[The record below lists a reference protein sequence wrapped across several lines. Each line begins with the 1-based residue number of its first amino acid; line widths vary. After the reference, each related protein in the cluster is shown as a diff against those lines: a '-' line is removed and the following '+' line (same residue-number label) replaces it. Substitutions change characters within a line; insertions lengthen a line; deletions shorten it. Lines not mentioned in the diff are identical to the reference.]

1 MKKNNFKIVKID
13 KSKNLFNYEKKILIN
28 ELILDLKLGYYDF
41 EKEKAQKV
49 KFSLEI
55 DYQDK
60 KPSNDK
66 DIKSIVNYG
75 TIVKFITKLIKK
87 KHYNFLETLAE
98 AVFDELFK
106 DKRIAKIMLKIE
118 KLEILKQCS
127 SVGIQI
133 TKKEVMISSEIGK
146 EVIKKE
152 LPLIPKLPGVY
163 RMLNDKGDILYV
175 GKAKNL
181 PNRLKSYVSEKNH
194 IIRTERMLSQTR
206 KLEITTTSNESEALL
221 LEANLIKKYK
231 PKFNILLRDDK
242 SFPFIFI
249 GNKDKWPQ
257 IKRHRGKKTK
267 KGFYFGPF
275 ASAGSAN
282 WTIKMIQK
290 IFHLRVCDDTVFK
303 NRERPCILYQ
313 IKRCSGPCVG
323 YIEKNEYKKTVDD
336 AIEFVSGKSRKIQK
350 SLSDQMEKASDNLD
364 FEKAGILRDRIKSLN
379 IIQSSQRI
387 NEANLIEADVIAGY
401 KESGKTC
408 IQVFFYRSKQNWGNQ
423 AFFPK
428 HDPDE
433 KLSDILNSFVS
444 QFYENKS
451 VPSSIILSEEIKEKI
466 LIEKTL
472 SQKEEKQ
479 IDISIAKKGSKLK
492 VINQAIKNAKDS
504 LTRKLYESQN
514 NRELFDAVANKFNL
528 ETNINLIE
536 VYDNSHI
543 QGTNSVGALIAYGDE
558 GFIKK
563 RYRKFN
569 IKIQKNEQ
577 DDYGMMREVLNRRFK
592 RAIQEKDNYLTF
604 PDLVL
609 IDGGK
614 GQYSVAR
621 ETLNELGL
629 HDLPI
634 VAIAKGKQR
643 NSGNETFFHNG
654 KEFKFI
660 KNDPTLFFLQ
670 RIRDESH
677 RFAISAH
684 RAKRKKGIS
693 KSLLDQIE
701 GIGSIRKRALLNH
714 FGSARAVESA
724 SLDEIKS
731 VEGVEAKVAKKIYN
745 FFHE

>member
-1 MKKNNFKIVKID
+1 
-13 KSKNLFNYEKKILIN
+13 
-28 ELILDLKLGYYDF
+28 
-41 EKEKAQKV
+41 
-49 KFSLEI
+49 
-55 DYQDK
+55 
-60 KPSNDK
+60 
-66 DIKSIVNYG
+66 
-75 TIVKFITKLIKK
+75 
-87 KHYNFLETLAE
+87 
-98 AVFDELFK
+98 
-106 DKRIAKIMLKIE
+106 
-118 KLEILKQCS
+118 
-127 SVGIQI
+127 
-133 TKKEVMISSEIGK
+133 MISSEIGK

-163 RMLNDKGDILYV
+163 RMLNDKGEILYV

-181 PNRLKSYVSEKNH
+181 PNRLKSYIAEKNH
-194 IIRTERMLSQTR
+194 IIRTDRMLSQTK

-221 LEANLIKKYK
+221 LEANLIKKHK

-249 GNKDKWPQ
+249 GNKDVWPQ
-257 IKRHRGKKTK
+257 IRRHRGKKTK
-267 KGFYFGPF
+267 EGFYFGPF

-323 YIEKNEYKKTVDD
+323 YVEKEDYKKTVDD

-350 SLSDQMEKASDNLD
+350 SLSDQMEKASEDLD
-364 FEKAGILRDRIKSLN
+364 FEKAVILRDRIKSLN

-433 KLSDILNSFVS
+433 SLSNILNSFVS

-451 VPSSIILSEEIKEKI
+451 VPSSIIISEEIKEKN

-472 SQKEEKQ
+472 SKKEGKQ
-479 IDISIAKKGSKLK
+479 VNLSVAKKGSKLK
-492 VINQAIKNAKDS
+492 VINQATKNAKES
-504 LTRKLYESQN
+504 LNRKLYESQN
-514 NRELFDAVANKFNL
+514 NRELFDSVASKFNL
-528 ETNINLIE
+528 ETNINLVE

-543 QGTNSVGALIAYGDE
+543 QGTNSVGALIAFGEE

-569 IKIQKNEQ
+569 IKSKKNEQ

-592 RAIQEKDNYLTF
+592 RAIQEKDNYLSF
-604 PDLVL
+604 PDLV
-609 IDGGK
+609 IVDGGK

-621 ETLNELGL
+621 DSLNELGL
-629 HDLPI
+629 HEIPI
-634 VAIAKGKQR
+634 IAIAKGKFR

-654 KEFKFI
+654 KEYKFN

-684 RAKRKKGIS
+684 RAKRKRGIS

-731 VEGVEAKVAKKIYN
+731 VDGVEEKVAKKIYN

>member
-1 MKKNNFKIVKID
+1 M
-13 KSKNLFNYEKKILIN
+13 
-28 ELILDLKLGYYDF
+28 
-41 EKEKAQKV
+41 
-49 KFSLEI
+49 
-55 DYQDK
+55 
-60 KPSNDK
+60 
-66 DIKSIVNYG
+66 VNS
-75 TIVKFITKLIKK
+75 
-87 KHYNFLETLAE
+87 
-98 AVFDELFK
+98 D
-106 DKRIAKIMLKIE
+106 
-118 KLEILKQCS
+118 
-127 SVGIQI
+127 
-133 TKKEVMISSEIGK
+133 IGK

-152 LPLIPKLPGVY
+152 IPLVPKLPGVY
-163 RMLNDKGDILYV
+163 RMLNAKNEVLYV

-194 IIRTERMLSQTR
+194 IIRTERMLSQTT

-221 LEANLIKKYK
+221 LEANLIKKFK
-231 PKFNILLRDDK
+231 PRFNILLRDDK

-257 IKRHRGKKTK
+257 IKRHRGKKNRE
-267 KGFYFGPF
+267 GFFFGPF

-290 IFHLRVCDDTVFK
+290 IFQLRVCDDTVFK
-303 NRERPCILYQ
+303 NRQRPCILYQ

-323 YIEKNEYKKTVDD
+323 YVKENDYKKSVED

-350 SLSDQMEKASDNLD
+350 NLSLEMEKSSEDLD
-364 FEKAGILRDRIKSLN
+364 FEKAAILRDRIKSLN

-387 NEANLIEADVIAGY
+387 NEANLVEADVIAGY

-408 IQVFFYRSKQNWGNQ
+408 VQVFFYRSKQNWGNQ

-433 KLSDILNSFVS
+433 NLNEILNSFVS

-451 VPSSIILSEEIKEKI
+451 VPSSIIINEEIKEKD
-466 LIEKTL
+466 LIEKALTK
-472 SQKEEKQ
+472 KEGKQ
-479 IDISIAKKGSKLK
+479 INISVAKKGSKLN

-504 LTRKLYESQN
+504 LNRKLYESQN
-514 NRELFDAVANKFNL
+514 NKDLFDEVAKNFDL
-528 ETNINLIE
+528 ENNINLIE

-543 QGTNSVGALIAYGDE
+543 QGSNSVGALITYGEE

-569 IKIQKNEQ
+569 IKIEKNEK

-592 RAIQEKDNYLTF
+592 RAVQEKDNYLTM

-621 ETLNELGL
+621 ETMNELGL
-629 HDLPI
+629 HDIPI
-634 VAIAKGKQR
+634 IAIAKGKFR

-654 KEFKFI
+654 KDFKFE

-670 RIRDESH
+670 RIRDEAH

-731 VEGVEAKVAKKIYN
+731 VEGVEEKVAKKIYN

>member
-1 MKKNNFKIVKID
+1 
-13 KSKNLFNYEKKILIN
+13 
-28 ELILDLKLGYYDF
+28 
-41 EKEKAQKV
+41 
-49 KFSLEI
+49 
-55 DYQDK
+55 
-60 KPSNDK
+60 
-66 DIKSIVNYG
+66 
-75 TIVKFITKLIKK
+75 
-87 KHYNFLETLAE
+87 
-98 AVFDELFK
+98 
-106 DKRIAKIMLKIE
+106 
-118 KLEILKQCS
+118 
-127 SVGIQI
+127 
-133 TKKEVMISSEIGK
+133 MISSDIGK

-163 RMLNDKGDILYV
+163 RMLNAKNEILYV

-194 IIRTERMLSQTR
+194 IIRTERMLSQTKR
-206 KLEITTTSNESEALL
+206 LEITTTSNESEALL
-221 LEANLIKKYK
+221 LEANLIKKFK

-249 GNKDKWPQ
+249 SNKEKWPQ
-257 IKRHRGKKTK
+257 IKKHRGKKDK
-267 KGFYFGPF
+267 EGFFFGPF

-303 NRERPCILYQ
+303 KRERPCILYQ

-323 YIEKNEYKKTVDD
+323 YIKENDYKQTVED
-336 AIEFVSGKSRKIQK
+336 AIEFVSGKSRRIQK
-350 SLSDQMEKASDNLD
+350 NLSDQMEKASEELD
-364 FEKAGILRDRIKSLN
+364 FEKAVILRDRIKSLN

-433 KLSDILNSFVS
+433 NLNDIINSFVS

-451 VPSSIILSEEIKEKI
+451 VPSSIIISEAIKEKV

-472 SQKEEKQ
+472 SQKENKQ
-479 IDISIAKKGSKLK
+479 ITISVAKKGSKLK
-492 VINQAIKNAKDS
+492 VISQAIKNAKDS
-504 LTRKLYESQN
+504 LNRKLYESQN
-514 NRELFDAVANKFNL
+514 NRELFDNISIKFNL
-528 ETNINLIE
+528 ETNISLIE

-543 QGTNSVGALIAYGDE
+543 QGTYSVGALIAYGEE
-558 GFIKK
+558 GFVKK

-569 IKIQKNEQ
+569 IKNEKILQ
-577 DDYGMMREVLNRRFK
+577 DDYGMMKEVLTRRFK
-592 RAIQEKDNYLTF
+592 RALQEKDNYLTF
-604 PDLVL
+604 PDLVI

-621 ETLNELGL
+621 ETINELGL
-629 HDLPI
+629 HDLPVI
-634 VAIAKGKQR
+634 AIAKGKQR
-643 NSGNETFFHNG
+643 NSGNETFFYNG
-654 KEFKFI
+654 KEYKFQ

-684 RAKRKKGIS
+684 RSKRKKGIS
-693 KSLLDQIE
+693 RSLLDQID

-724 SLDEIKS
+724 SLDEIRS
-731 VEGVEAKVAKKIYN
+731 VEGVEEKVAKKIYN

>member
-1 MKKNNFKIVKID
+1 MTNFD
-13 KSKNLFNYEKKILIN
+13 T
-28 ELILDLKLGYYDF
+28 G
-41 EKEKAQKV
+41 
-49 KFSLEI
+49 
-55 DYQDK
+55 
-60 KPSNDK
+60 K
-66 DIKSIVNYG
+66 DI
-75 TIVKFITKLIKK
+75 
-87 KHYNFLETLAE
+87 
-98 AVFDELFK
+98 
-106 DKRIAKIMLKIE
+106 
-118 KLEILKQCS
+118 
-127 SVGIQI
+127 
-133 TKKEVMISSEIGK
+133 
-146 EVIKKE
+146 IKKE
-152 LPLIPKLPGVY
+152 IPLIAKLPGVY
-163 RMLNDKGDILYV
+163 KMLNEKNEVLYV

-206 KLEITTTSNESEALL
+206 KLEVTTTSNESEALL

-231 PKFNILLRDDK
+231 PRFNILLRDDK

-249 GNKDKWPQ
+249 SNKEKWPQ
-257 IKRHRGKKTK
+257 IKKHRGKKDK
-267 KGFYFGPF
+267 EGFFFGPF

-290 IFHLRVCDDTVFK
+290 IFQLRICDDTVFK

-313 IKRCSGPCVG
+313 IKRCSGPCVNF
-323 YIEKNEYKKTVDD
+323 IQENDYKKSVDD
-336 AIEFVSGKSRKIQK
+336 AIDFVSGKSRKIQK
-350 SLSDQMEKASDNLD
+350 SLSAQMETASDELD
-364 FEKAGILRDRIKSLN
+364 FEKAAILRDRIKSLN

-387 NEANLIEADVIAGY
+387 NEANLVEADVIAGY

-433 KLSDILNSFVS
+433 NLSNIINSFVT

-451 VPSSIILSEEIKEKI
+451 VPINIILSEDIKEKL

-472 SQKEEKQ
+472 SKKENKQ
-479 IDISIAKKGSKLK
+479 ISISVAKKGSKLK
-492 VINQAIKNAKDS
+492 VINQALKNAKDS
-504 LTRKLYESQN
+504 LNRKIYESQN
-514 NRELFDAVANKFNL
+514 NKDLFENISQKFDL
-528 ETNINLIE
+528 ESNINLVE

-543 QGTNSVGALIAYGDE
+543 QGTDSIGALITFGEE

-569 IKIQKNEQ
+569 IKIKNNEQ
-577 DDYGMMREVLNRRFK
+577 DDYGMMREVINRRFK
-592 RAIQEKDNYLTF
+592 RAIQEKDNYLTM
-604 PDLVL
+604 PDLIL

-614 GQYSVAR
+614 GQYSVVR
-621 ETLNELGL
+621 ETMNELGL
-629 HDLPI
+629 HEIPVI
-634 VAIAKGKQR
+634 AIAKGKLR

-654 KEFKFI
+654 KEFKFE

-670 RIRDESH
+670 RIRDEAH

-684 RAKRKKGIS
+684 RAKRKKGLK
-693 KSLLDQIE
+693 KSLLDQIS

-731 VEGVEAKVAKKIYN
+731 VEGVEEKVAKKIYN

>member
-1 MKKNNFKIVKID
+1 MTNSD
-13 KSKNLFNYEKKILIN
+13 T
-28 ELILDLKLGYYDF
+28 G
-41 EKEKAQKV
+41 
-49 KFSLEI
+49 
-55 DYQDK
+55 
-60 KPSNDK
+60 K
-66 DIKSIVNYG
+66 DI
-75 TIVKFITKLIKK
+75 
-87 KHYNFLETLAE
+87 
-98 AVFDELFK
+98 
-106 DKRIAKIMLKIE
+106 
-118 KLEILKQCS
+118 
-127 SVGIQI
+127 
-133 TKKEVMISSEIGK
+133 
-146 EVIKKE
+146 IKKE
-152 LPLIPKLPGVY
+152 IPLIAKLPGVY
-163 RMLNDKGDILYV
+163 KMLNEKNEVLYV

-206 KLEITTTSNESEALL
+206 KLEVTTTSNESEALL

-231 PKFNILLRDDK
+231 PRFNILLRDDK

-249 GNKDKWPQ
+249 SNKEKWPQ
-257 IKRHRGKKTK
+257 IKKHRGKKDK
-267 KGFYFGPF
+267 EGFFFGPF

-290 IFHLRVCDDTVFK
+290 IFQLRICDDTVFK

-313 IKRCSGPCVG
+313 IKRCSGPCVNF
-323 YIEKNEYKKTVDD
+323 IHENDYKKSVDD
-336 AIEFVSGKSRKIQK
+336 AIDFVSGKSRKIQK
-350 SLSDQMEKASDNLD
+350 SLSAQMETASDELD
-364 FEKAGILRDRIKSLN
+364 FEKAAILRDRIKSLN

-387 NEANLIEADVIAGY
+387 NEANLVEADVIAGY

-433 KLSDILNSFVS
+433 NLSNIINSFVT

-451 VPSSIILSEEIKEKI
+451 VPINIILSEDIKEKL

-472 SQKEEKQ
+472 SKKENKQ
-479 IDISIAKKGSKLK
+479 ISISVAKKGSKLK
-492 VINQAIKNAKDS
+492 VINQALKNAKDS
-504 LTRKLYESQN
+504 LNRKIYESQN
-514 NRELFDAVANKFNL
+514 NKDLFENISQKFDL
-528 ETNINLIE
+528 ESNINLVE

-543 QGTNSVGALIAYGDE
+543 QGTDSIGALITFGEE

-569 IKIQKNEQ
+569 IKIKNNEQ
-577 DDYGMMREVLNRRFK
+577 DDYGMMREVINRRFK
-592 RAIQEKDNYLTF
+592 RAIQEKDNYLTM
-604 PDLVL
+604 PDLIL

-614 GQYSVAR
+614 GQYSVVR
-621 ETLNELGL
+621 ETMNELGL
-629 HDLPI
+629 HEIPVI
-634 VAIAKGKQR
+634 AIAKGKLR

-654 KEFKFI
+654 KEFKFE
-660 KNDPTLFFLQ
+660 KNDSTLFFLQ
-670 RIRDESH
+670 RIRDEAH

-684 RAKRKKGIS
+684 RAKRKKGLK
-693 KSLLDQIE
+693 KSLLDQIS

-731 VEGVEAKVAKKIYN
+731 VEGVEEKVAKKIYN

>member
-1 MKKNNFKIVKID
+1 
-13 KSKNLFNYEKKILIN
+13 
-28 ELILDLKLGYYDF
+28 
-41 EKEKAQKV
+41 
-49 KFSLEI
+49 
-55 DYQDK
+55 
-60 KPSNDK
+60 
-66 DIKSIVNYG
+66 
-75 TIVKFITKLIKK
+75 
-87 KHYNFLETLAE
+87 
-98 AVFDELFK
+98 
-106 DKRIAKIMLKIE
+106 
-118 KLEILKQCS
+118 
-127 SVGIQI
+127 
-133 TKKEVMISSEIGK
+133 MISSEIGK
-146 EVIKKE
+146 DVIKRE

-163 RMLNDKGDILYV
+163 RMLNDKDVILYV

-194 IIRTERMLSQTR
+194 IIRTERMLSQT
-206 KLEITTTSNESEALL
+206 KKIEITTTSNESEALL

-242 SFPFIFI
+242 SFPFIYI

-257 IKRHRGKKTK
+257 IRKHRGKKNK
-267 KGFYFGPF
+267 NGFFFGPF

-323 YIEKNEYKKTVDD
+323 NINENDYKKTVDS
-336 AIEFVSGKSRKIQK
+336 AMEFVAGKSRKIQK
-350 SLSDQMEKASDNLD
+350 NLSKQMEDASVELD
-364 FEKAGILRDRIKSLN
+364 FEKAAILRDRIKSLN

-433 KLSDILNSFVS
+433 KLNNIINSFIT

-451 VPSSIILSEEIKEKI
+451 VPKSIILSEDIKERL
-466 LIEKTL
+466 LIEKAL
-472 SQKEEKQ
+472 SKKENKQ
-479 IDISIAKKGSKLK
+479 INISIAKKGSKLK

-504 LTRKLYESQN
+504 LNRKIYESQN
-514 NRELFDAVANKFNL
+514 NRELFDKVAEKFNL
-528 ETNINLIE
+528 EPNINLIE

-543 QGTNSVGALIAYGDE
+543 QGSNSVGALITYGDE

-569 IKIQKNEQ
+569 IKIEKNEQ
-577 DDYGMMREVLNRRFK
+577 DDYGMMKEVLNRRFK
-592 RAIQEKDNYLTF
+592 RAVEEKSNYLSF

-609 IDGGK
+609 VDGGK

-621 ETLNELGL
+621 ETMNELGL
-629 HDLPI
+629 HDIPMI
-634 VAIAKGKQR
+634 AIAKGKMR

-654 KEFKFI
+654 KEFKFSR
-660 KNDPTLFFLQ
+660 NDPTLFFLQ
-670 RIRDESH
+670 RLRDESH

-693 KSLLDQIE
+693 KSLLDQID
-701 GIGSIRKRALLNH
+701 GIGSVRKRALLNH

-731 VEGVEAKVAKKIYN
+731 VNGVEEIVAKKIYN
-745 FFHE
+745 YFHE

>member
-1 MKKNNFKIVKID
+1 
-13 KSKNLFNYEKKILIN
+13 
-28 ELILDLKLGYYDF
+28 
-41 EKEKAQKV
+41 
-49 KFSLEI
+49 
-55 DYQDK
+55 
-60 KPSNDK
+60 
-66 DIKSIVNYG
+66 
-75 TIVKFITKLIKK
+75 
-87 KHYNFLETLAE
+87 
-98 AVFDELFK
+98 
-106 DKRIAKIMLKIE
+106 
-118 KLEILKQCS
+118 
-127 SVGIQI
+127 
-133 TKKEVMISSEIGK
+133 MISSDLGK

-163 RMLNDKGDILYV
+163 RMLNSKNEILYV

-181 PNRLKSYVSEKNH
+181 PNRLKSYVAEKNH
-194 IIRTERMLSQTR
+194 IIRTERMLSQT
-206 KLEITTTSNESEALL
+206 KKIEITTTSNESEALL

-242 SFPFIFI
+242 SFPFIYI

-257 IKRHRGKKTK
+257 IKKHRGKKEK
-267 KGFYFGPF
+267 EGFFFGPF

-303 NRERPCILYQ
+303 NRKRPCILYQ

-323 YIEKNEYKKTVDD
+323 YINDAEYKKSVED

-350 SLSDQMEKASDNLD
+350 DLSTQMEKASENLD
-364 FEKAGILRDRIKSLN
+364 FEKATILRDRIKSLN

-387 NEANLIEADVIAGY
+387 NEANLLEADVIAGY

-433 KLSDILNSFVS
+433 SLNNVLNSFIS

-451 VPSSIILSEEIKEKI
+451 VPKSIILSEEIKEKS

-472 SQKEEKQ
+472 SKKENKE
-479 IDISIAKKGSKLK
+479 ISISIAKKGSKLK
-492 VINQAIKNAKDS
+492 VINLAIKNAKDS
-504 LTRKLYESQN
+504 LNRKLYESQN
-514 NRELFDAVANKFNL
+514 NKELFENVVKKFNL
-528 ETNINLIE
+528 DSNINLIE

-543 QGTNSVGALIAYGDE
+543 QGTNSVGALIAFGDE

-569 IKIQKNEQ
+569 IKIEKNSQ

-592 RAIQEKDNYLTF
+592 RAIQEKDNFLSF

-621 ETLNELGL
+621 ESINELGL
-629 HDLPI
+629 HDIPI
-634 VAIAKGKQR
+634 IAIAKGKYR

-654 KEFKFI
+654 KEYKFQ

-670 RIRDESH
+670 RLRDESH

-684 RAKRKKGIS
+684 RAKRKTAMS

-701 GIGSIRKRALLNH
+701 GIGSMRKRSLLNH

-731 VEGVEAKVAKKIYN
+731 VEGVEEKVAKKIYN

>member
-1 MKKNNFKIVKID
+1 MTNSD
-13 KSKNLFNYEKKILIN
+13 
-28 ELILDLKLGYYDF
+28 
-41 EKEKAQKV
+41 
-49 KFSLEI
+49 
-55 DYQDK
+55 
-60 KPSNDK
+60 
-66 DIKSIVNYG
+66 
-75 TIVKFITKLIKK
+75 T
-87 KHYNFLETLAE
+87 
-98 AVFDELFK
+98 
-106 DKRIAKIMLKIE
+106 
-118 KLEILKQCS
+118 
-127 SVGIQI
+127 
-133 TKKEVMISSEIGK
+133 GK
-146 EVIKKE
+146 EIIKKE
-152 LPLIPKLPGVY
+152 IPLIAKLPGVY
-163 RMLNDKGDILYV
+163 KMLNEKNEVLYV

-206 KLEITTTSNESEALL
+206 KLEVTTTSNESEALL

-231 PKFNILLRDDK
+231 PRFNILLRDDK

-249 GNKDKWPQ
+249 SNKEKWPQ
-257 IKRHRGKKTK
+257 IKKHRGKKDK
-267 KGFYFGPF
+267 EGFFFGPF

-290 IFHLRVCDDTVFK
+290 IFQLRICDDTVFK

-313 IKRCSGPCVG
+313 IKRCSGPCVNFIHEND
-323 YIEKNEYKKTVDD
+323 YKNSVGD
-336 AIEFVSGKSRKIQK
+336 AIDFVSGKSRKIQK
-350 SLSDQMEKASDNLD
+350 SLSAQMETASDELD
-364 FEKAGILRDRIKSLN
+364 FEKAAILRDRIKSLN

-387 NEANLIEADVIAGY
+387 NEANLVEADVIAGY

-433 KLSDILNSFVS
+433 NLSNIINSFVT

-451 VPSSIILSEEIKEKI
+451 VPINIILSEDIKEKL

-472 SQKEEKQ
+472 SKKENKQ
-479 IDISIAKKGSKLK
+479 ISISVAKKGSKLK
-492 VINQAIKNAKDS
+492 VINQALKNAKDS
-504 LTRKLYESQN
+504 LNRKIYESQN
-514 NRELFDAVANKFNL
+514 NKDLFENISQKFDL
-528 ETNINLIE
+528 ESNINLVE

-543 QGTNSVGALIAYGDE
+543 QGTDSIGALITFGEE

-569 IKIQKNEQ
+569 IKIKNNEQ
-577 DDYGMMREVLNRRFK
+577 DDYGMMREVINRRFK
-592 RAIQEKDNYLTF
+592 RAIQEKDNYLTM
-604 PDLVL
+604 PDLIL

-614 GQYSVAR
+614 GQYSVVR
-621 ETLNELGL
+621 ETMNELGL
-629 HDLPI
+629 HEIPVI
-634 VAIAKGKQR
+634 AIAKGKLR

-654 KEFKFI
+654 KEFKFE

-670 RIRDESH
+670 RIRDEAH

-684 RAKRKKGIS
+684 RAKRKKGLK
-693 KSLLDQIE
+693 KSLLDQIS

-731 VEGVEAKVAKKIYN
+731 VEGVEEKVAKKIYN

>member
-1 MKKNNFKIVKID
+1 
-13 KSKNLFNYEKKILIN
+13 
-28 ELILDLKLGYYDF
+28 
-41 EKEKAQKV
+41 
-49 KFSLEI
+49 
-55 DYQDK
+55 
-60 KPSNDK
+60 
-66 DIKSIVNYG
+66 
-75 TIVKFITKLIKK
+75 
-87 KHYNFLETLAE
+87 
-98 AVFDELFK
+98 
-106 DKRIAKIMLKIE
+106 
-118 KLEILKQCS
+118 
-127 SVGIQI
+127 
-133 TKKEVMISSEIGK
+133 MISSEIGK
-146 EVIKKE
+146 NVIKKE

-163 RMLNDKGDILYV
+163 RMLNNKDVILYV

-194 IIRTERMLSQTR
+194 IIRTERMLSQT
-206 KLEITTTSNESEALL
+206 KKIEITTTSNESEALL

-242 SFPFIFI
+242 SFPFIYI

-257 IKRHRGKKTK
+257 IRKHRGKKNK
-267 KGFYFGPF
+267 DGFYFGPF

-323 YIEKNEYKKTVDD
+323 NINENDYKKTVDN
-336 AIEFVSGKSRKIQK
+336 AMEFVSGKSRKIQK
-350 SLSDQMEKASDNLD
+350 NLSKQMEDASSELD
-364 FEKAGILRDRIKSLN
+364 FEKAAILRDRIKSLN

-433 KLSDILNSFVS
+433 KLNNIINSFIT

-451 VPSSIILSEEIKEKI
+451 VPKSIILSEDIKERL
-466 LIEKTL
+466 LIEKAL
-472 SQKEEKQ
+472 SKKENKQ
-479 IDISIAKKGSKLK
+479 VNISIAKKGSKLK

-504 LTRKLYESQN
+504 LNRKIYESQN
-514 NRELFDAVANKFNL
+514 NRELFDKVAEKFNL
-528 ETNINLIE
+528 EPNLNLIE

-543 QGTNSVGALIAYGDE
+543 QGSNSVGALITYGDE

-569 IKIQKNEQ
+569 IKIEKNEQ

-592 RAIQEKDNYLTF
+592 RAVEEKSNYLSF

-621 ETLNELGL
+621 ETMNELGL
-629 HDLPI
+629 HDIPMI
-634 VAIAKGKQR
+634 AIAKGKMR

-654 KEFKFI
+654 KEFKFSR
-660 KNDPTLFFLQ
+660 NDPTLFFLQ
-670 RIRDESH
+670 RLRDESH

-693 KSLLDQIE
+693 KSLLDQID
-701 GIGSIRKRALLNH
+701 GIGSVRKRALLNH

-731 VEGVEAKVAKKIYN
+731 VNGVEEIVAKKIYN
-745 FFHE
+745 YFHE

>member
-1 MKKNNFKIVKID
+1 
-13 KSKNLFNYEKKILIN
+13 
-28 ELILDLKLGYYDF
+28 
-41 EKEKAQKV
+41 
-49 KFSLEI
+49 
-55 DYQDK
+55 
-60 KPSNDK
+60 
-66 DIKSIVNYG
+66 
-75 TIVKFITKLIKK
+75 
-87 KHYNFLETLAE
+87 
-98 AVFDELFK
+98 
-106 DKRIAKIMLKIE
+106 
-118 KLEILKQCS
+118 
-127 SVGIQI
+127 
-133 TKKEVMISSEIGK
+133 MISPEQGK
-146 EVIKKE
+146 EIIKKE

-163 RMLNDKGDILYV
+163 RMLKSNNEILYV

-181 PNRLKSYVSEKNH
+181 LNRLKSYVAEKNH
-194 IIRTERMLSQTR
+194 IIRTERMLSQTKR
-206 KLEITTTSNESEALL
+206 LEITTTSNESEALL

-249 GNKDKWPQ
+249 GDKDHWPQ
-257 IKRHRGKKTK
+257 IKRHRGKKSK
-267 KGFYFGPF
+267 EGFYFGPF

-290 IFHLRVCDDTVFK
+290 IFQLRVCDDTVFK

-313 IKRCSGPCVG
+313 IKRCSGPCVD
-323 YIEKNEYKKTVDD
+323 YIKKNEYRKTVES

-350 SLSDQMEKASDNLD
+350 NLSHQMEKASEELD
-364 FEKAGILRDRIKSLN
+364 FEKAAILRDRIKSLN

-433 KLSDILNSFVS
+433 KLNDIINSFIS

-451 VPSSIILSEEIKEKI
+451 VPSSIILSEDIKERI

-472 SQKEEKQ
+472 SKKENKQ
-479 IDISIAKKGSKLK
+479 INITVAKKGSKLK
-492 VINQAIKNAKDS
+492 VINLAIKNAKDS
-504 LTRKLYESQN
+504 LNRKIYESQN
-514 NRELFDAVANKFNL
+514 NKDLFESVAKKFDL
-528 ETNINLIE
+528 ETNINMVE
-536 VYDNSHI
+536 VYDNSHM
-543 QGTNSVGALIAYGDE
+543 QGTNSVGALIAFGEE

-569 IKIQKNEQ
+569 IKIKKNEQ
-577 DDYGMMREVLNRRFK
+577 DDYGMMKEVLNRRFK
-592 RAIQEKDNYLTF
+592 RAVHEKDNFLSL

-621 ETLNELGL
+621 ETINELGL
-629 HDLPI
+629 HDIPI
-634 VAIAKGKQR
+634 IAIAKGKFR

-670 RIRDESH
+670 RLRDESH

-684 RAKRKKGIS
+684 RAKRKIGLS
-693 KSLLDQIE
+693 RSLLDQID
-701 GIGSIRKRALLNH
+701 GIGLIRKRALLNH

-731 VEGVEAKVAKKIYN
+731 VDGVEEKVAKKIYN
-745 FFHE
+745 YFHE

>member
-1 MKKNNFKIVKID
+1 
-13 KSKNLFNYEKKILIN
+13 
-28 ELILDLKLGYYDF
+28 
-41 EKEKAQKV
+41 
-49 KFSLEI
+49 
-55 DYQDK
+55 
-60 KPSNDK
+60 
-66 DIKSIVNYG
+66 
-75 TIVKFITKLIKK
+75 
-87 KHYNFLETLAE
+87 
-98 AVFDELFK
+98 
-106 DKRIAKIMLKIE
+106 
-118 KLEILKQCS
+118 
-127 SVGIQI
+127 
-133 TKKEVMISSEIGK
+133 MISSEIGK

-163 RMLNDKGDILYV
+163 RMLNDKGEILYV

-181 PNRLKSYVSEKNH
+181 PNRLKSYIAEKNH
-194 IIRTERMLSQTR
+194 IIRTERMLSQTK

-221 LEANLIKKYK
+221 LEANLIKKHK

-249 GNKDKWPQ
+249 GNKDVWPQ
-257 IKRHRGKKTK
+257 IRRHRGKKNK
-267 KGFYFGPF
+267 EGFYFGPF

-323 YIEKNEYKKTVDD
+323 YVEKEDYKKTVDD

-350 SLSDQMEKASDNLD
+350 SLSDQMEKASEDLD
-364 FEKAGILRDRIKSLN
+364 FEKAVILRDRIKSLN

-433 KLSDILNSFVS
+433 SLSNILNSFVS

-451 VPSSIILSEEIKEKI
+451 VPSSIIISEEIKEKN

-472 SQKEEKQ
+472 SKKEGKQ
-479 IDISIAKKGSKLK
+479 VNLSVAKKGSKLK
-492 VINQAIKNAKDS
+492 VINQATKNAKES
-504 LTRKLYESQN
+504 LNRKLYESQN
-514 NRELFDAVANKFNL
+514 NRELFDSVASKFNL
-528 ETNINLIE
+528 ETNINLVE

-543 QGTNSVGALIAYGDE
+543 QGTNSVGALIAFGEE

-569 IKIQKNEQ
+569 IKSKKNEQ

-592 RAIQEKDNYLTF
+592 RAIQEKDNYLSF
-604 PDLVL
+604 PDLV
-609 IDGGK
+609 IVDGGK

-621 ETLNELGL
+621 DSLNELGL
-629 HDLPI
+629 HEIPI
-634 VAIAKGKQR
+634 IAIAKGKFR

-654 KEFKFI
+654 KEYKFN

-684 RAKRKKGIS
+684 RAKRKRGIS

-731 VEGVEAKVAKKIYN
+731 VDGVEEKVAKKIYN